1 MSQQYFV
8 KEIKFPY
15 SVMTTNMEDIKDGDL
30 VDVSYHYKDA
40 WVSIGGKGN
49 FHTSL
54 ESVKKVTIGKSEKAV
69 RTWNS
74 SLGLISPKANF
85 EKIVESLLDDKKK
98 ILESKYPCGETRED
112 VDFEMFASHVCV
124 LQYHFGH
131 KVDKKNG
138 VWFNIMRTQERIDEL
153 IAIEEVK
160 KSKKQEKRQ
169 RQKDAKKKEEPQK
182 KEELKRLFVRIRV
195 PQPGGMCH
203 EGNQVVKSWEKA
215 IQPSFYEEIGWF
227 DM

>member
-1 MSQQYFV
+1 MSQLYFA

-40 WVSIGGKGN
+40 WVTIGGKGK

-54 ESVKKVTIGKSEKAV
+54 ESVKKATIGKSEKGV
-69 RTWNS
+69 RNS
-74 SLGLISPKANF
+74 RFFIPPKVSF
-85 EKIVESLLDDKKK
+85 EKIITRLLDEKKEL
-98 ILESKYPCGETRED
+98 LESKYPCGETKED

-153 IAIEEVK
+153 IALEEVK
-160 KSKKQEKRQ
+160 KSKKQDKRQ
-169 RQKDAKKKEEPQK
+169 RQKEAKKKEEPQK

-203 EGNQVVKSWEKA
+203 EGNQVVNSWEKA